1 MTNLFRR
8 CTIIGEQTNNTLAT
22 MCSRKDKTMAKENM
36 AMTKE
41 NMTVK
46 DARHFIN
53 YYEVAFED
61 GKPSNTSAVYAN
73 ACSLVD
79 DYDFLVALITE
90 RFGGATGKVNF
101 DVLENY
107 NADEVNR
114 MIDNYVE
121 EALIA

>member
-1 MTNLFRR
+1 M
-8 CTIIGEQTNNTLAT
+8 
-22 MCSRKDKTMAKENM
+22 K
-36 AMTKE
+36 

-46 DARHFIN
+46 DAIHFVN

-61 GKPSNTSAVYAN
+61 GKPSNESVEYNN

-79 DYDFLVALITE
+79 DYDFLVTLIKE

-107 NADEVNR
+107 NADEVNQ
-114 MIDNYVE
+114 MIDNYLQE
-121 EALIA
+121 ELVA

>member
-1 MTNLFRR
+1 M
-8 CTIIGEQTNNTLAT
+8 
-22 MCSRKDKTMAKENM
+22 K
-36 AMTKE
+36 

-46 DARHFIN
+46 NAIDFIN

-61 GKPSNTSAVYAN
+61 GKPSNASVEYNN

-79 DYDFLVALITE
+79 DYNFLVALITE
-90 RFGGATGKVNF
+90 RCGGATGKINF
-101 DVLENY
+101 KVLENY
-107 NADEVNR
+107 NAEEVNQ

>member
-1 MTNLFRR
+1 
-8 CTIIGEQTNNTLAT
+8 
-22 MCSRKDKTMAKENM
+22 MAKENM

-46 DARHFIN
+46 DARHFIS

-61 GKPSNTSAVYAN
+61 GKPSNASVTYFN

-90 RFGGATGKVNF
+90 RCGGATGKINF
-101 DVLENY
+101 KVLENY
-107 NADEVNR
+107 TSEEVNQ

>member
-1 MTNLFRR
+1 M
-8 CTIIGEQTNNTLAT
+8 
-22 MCSRKDKTMAKENM
+22 K
-36 AMTKE
+36 KE
-41 NMTVK
+41 NMTVS

-53 YYEVAFED
+53 YFEVAFEGSEEPESD
-61 GKPSNTSAVYAN
+61 EYNN

-90 RFGGATGKVNF
+90 RCGGATGKINF
-101 DVLENY
+101 KVLQDYTSE
-107 NADEVNR
+107 EVNQ

>member
-1 MTNLFRR
+1 M
-8 CTIIGEQTNNTLAT
+8 
-22 MCSRKDKTMAKENM
+22 K
-36 AMTKE
+36 

-46 DARHFIN
+46 DAIHFVN

-61 GKPSNTSAVYAN
+61 GKPSNESVEYNN

-79 DYDFLVALITE
+79 DYDFLVALIKE

-107 NADEVNR
+107 NAEEVNQ
-114 MIDNYVE
+114 MIDNYLQE
-121 EALIA
+121 ELVA

>member
-1 MTNLFRR
+1 MT
-8 CTIIGEQTNNTLAT
+8 
-22 MCSRKDKTMAKENM
+22 KENM

-46 DARHFIN
+46 DARRFIS

-61 GKPSNTSAVYAN
+61 GKPSNTSVAYAN

-90 RFGGATGKVNF
+90 RCGGATGKINF
-101 DVLENY
+101 KVLENY
-107 NADEVNR
+107 NAEEVNQ
-114 MIDNYVE
+114 MIDNLLVE
-121 EALIA
+121 ELVA